1 MRRDRDNGRA
11 FWDRR
16 RIQLTGFTLVAL
28 LVLGL
33 AVWVGVKG
41 FRAHVKKNPSA
52 GKTFA
57 GGVTVQVSQARVEE
71 LTDVIGATSVVES
84 LVTVHLR
91 ALVSARIESLHADL
105 GSWVKRGEVLAR
117 MDQKVLRAALET
129 ARTDAAKARAELER
143 TEKTVVTQL
152 EALRA
157 TLASAR
163 DIRTKTQT
171 EVQNS
176 ELAFTRTQALY
187 DKEVVAKAELEAA
200 QGRLDTARA
209 AQTSAL
215 EQLTRVEI
223 DLKNY
228 AVTSQAQLSAARF
241 ALAAAVGLLAR
252 AERDF
257 KDTTIVS
264 SVDGIILERKK
275 SVGETPVAAE
285 DVFTLGTLDSIYVVA
300 RVAEEHVSRVHVG
313 SRMGIVFDSFPN
325 EKFTGTIVKID
336 PTTDVKTR
344 TFPAYG
350 KVDNIDKRFKPG
362 LSAYTRIEWKRMALT
377 VPRLAIVKNST
388 EASVFVVR
396 DGHARILPVK
406 VIQAPGERMEVV
418 SGLQAGDPVIHFPV
432 LKLKDNDPI
441 IIDKSRTPTADGLK
455 PDRLDPAPRTPAPK
469 AGS

>member
-1 MRRDRDNGRA
+1 
-11 FWDRR
+11 
-16 RIQLTGFTLVAL
+16 V
-28 LVLGL
+28 VLGL
-33 AVWVGVKG
+33 AAWAGVMA

-57 GGVTVQVSQARVEE
+57 GGVTVQVSQVRMED

-105 GSWVKRGEVLAR
+105 GNWVKQGQVLAR

-129 ARTDAAKARAELER
+129 ARTDAVKARAELEK

-152 EALRA
+152 AALQA
-157 TLASAR
+157 ALASAR
-163 DIRTKTQT
+163 DTLTKTQT
-171 EVQNS
+171 ELQNS
-176 ELAFTRTQALY
+176 EVALTRTQALY
-187 DKEVVAKAELEAA
+187 DSKVVAKAELEAA

-209 AQTSAL
+209 AHTSAL
-215 EQLTRVEI
+215 EQLTRADN

-228 AVTSQAQLSAARF
+228 AVTSKAQLDAARF
-241 ALAAAVGLLAR
+241 ALAAAVELLAR

-257 KDTTIVS
+257 KDTTLIS
-264 SVDGIILERKK
+264 PLDGIVLERKK

-285 DVFTLGTLDSIYVVA
+285 DIFTLGTLDSIYVVA

-313 SRMGIVFDSFPN
+313 NRVEIVFDSFPN

-344 TFPAYG
+344 TFSAYA

-362 LSAYTRIEWKRMALT
+362 LTAYTRVEWKRTALT
-377 VPRLAIVKNST
+377 VPRLAVVKNAT

-418 SGLQAGDPVIHFPV
+418 SGLQAGDQVIHFPV
-432 LKLKDNDPI
+432 LKLKDNDPVI
-441 IIDKSRTPTADGLK
+441 VDKSRAPPADGVK
-455 PDRLDPAPRTPAPK
+455 PDRPGPGPPTPAPR